1 MKAIVCTKSGPPE
14 VLRLEKVQ
22 KPKPKDKEVLIRVH
36 AATVT
41 RGDVI
46 LRRLHPLVALL
57 MGVFGVKK
65 MKIPGI
71 EFAGEI
77 TEVGKDVT
85 KFKVGNKV
93 FGTTTGLR
101 FGANAE
107 YVCVPETL
115 KQAVLG
121 LMPNKATYEEAAA
134 LPVGGMTAL
143 FLLQKKDLK
152 PSAKV
157 LVYGAS
163 GSVGTYAVQLA
174 KQVFDAHVT
183 GVCSTRNLELVE
195 SLGAEEVIDY
205 TQEDFLQ
212 RDQTYDLIFDAVGK
226 LSSSGAKAKLKES
239 GTFLSVRTPTRETLE
254 NLSILKELFDAGKL
268 KPVIDKMF
276 SLEEAADAHRYV
288 ETGRKRGNVVIKI
301 ASSESGGIE

>member
-1 MKAIVCTKSGPPE
+1 MKAIVCTKSGTPD
-14 VLRLEKVQ
+14 VLQLEEVQ
-22 KPKPKDKEVLIRVH
+22 KPKPKAKEVLIRVH

-46 LRRLHPLVALL
+46 LRKLHPLVAMLL
-57 MGVFGVKK
+57 GVFGVKK
-65 MKIPGI
+65 MKIPGV
-71 EFAGEI
+71 ELAGE
-77 TEVGKDVT
+77 VADLGKDVT
-85 KFKVGNKV
+85 KFKVGDKV

-101 FGANAE
+101 FGANAA
-107 YVCVPETL
+107 YVCVPETS
-115 KQAVLG
+115 KQGVLG
-121 LMPNKATYEEAAA
+121 LMPNKATFEEAAA

-143 FLLQKKDLK
+143 HLLQKVDLK
-152 PSAKV
+152 SGAKV

-183 GVCSTRNLELVE
+183 GVCSTRNLEMVK

-205 TQEDFLQ
+205 TQVDFLKQ
-212 RDQTYDLIFDAVGK
+212 DETYDLIFDAVGK

-268 KPVIDKMF
+268 KSVIDRMF
-276 SLEEAADAHRYV
+276 SLGEAADAHRYV
-288 ETGRKRGNVVIKI
+288 ETGRKRGNVVITVV
-301 ASSESGGIE
+301 SSESGGR

>member
-1 MKAIVCTKSGPPE
+1 MKAIVCTKSGTPE
-14 VLRLEKVQ
+14 VLRLEEEQ
-22 KPKPKDKEVLIRVH
+22 KPKPKAKEVLIRVH

-46 LRRLHPLVALL
+46 LRKLHPLVAMLL
-57 MGVFGVKK
+57 GVFGVKK
-65 MKIPGI
+65 MKIPGV
-71 EFAGEI
+71 ELAGEVAEI
-77 TEVGKDVT
+77 GKEVT
-85 KFKVGNKV
+85 KFKVGDKV

-107 YVCVPETL
+107 YVCVPETS
-115 KQAVLG
+115 KQGVLG
-121 LMPNKATYEEAAA
+121 LMPNKATFEEAAA

-143 FLLQKKDLK
+143 HLLQKVDLK
-152 PSAKV
+152 SGAKV

-163 GSVGTYAVQLA
+163 GSVGTYAVQLS

-183 GVCSTRNLELVE
+183 GVCSTRNLEMVK

-226 LSSSGAKAKLKES
+226 LSSSGAKANLAE
-239 GTFLSVRTPTRETLE
+239 GGVFLTVRTPTRETLE
-254 NLSILKELFDAGKL
+254 NLSILKDLFDSGKL
-268 KPVIDKMF
+268 KPVIDRMF
-276 SLEEAADAHRYV
+276 SLEEVAEAHRYV
-288 ETGRKRGNVVIKI
+288 ETGRKRGNVVITV
-301 ASSESGGIE
+301 ASSESGGR

>member
-14 VLRLEKVQ
+14 VLRLEELE
-22 KPKPKDKEVLIRVH
+22 PPTPKDKEVLVRVR

-46 LRRLHPLVALL
+46 LRKLHPLVALL

-77 TEVGKDVT
+77 TDLGKDIV
-85 KFKVGNKV
+85 KFKVGEKV

-107 YVCVPETL
+107 YVCVPETS
-115 KQAVLG
+115 KQGVLG
-121 LMPNKATYEEAAA
+121 LMPNKATFEEAAG

-143 FLLQKKDLK
+143 YLLQKADLK
-152 PSAKV
+152 PGDKV

-174 KQVFDAHVT
+174 KQVFDAQVT
-183 GVCSTRNLELVE
+183 GVCSTRNLELVK
-195 SLGAEEVIDY
+195 SLGAKEVIDY

-212 RDQTYDLIFDAVGK
+212 REQTYDLIFDAVGK
-226 LSSSGAKAKLKES
+226 LSSLQVKTILTEGGA
-239 GTFLSVRTPTRETLE
+239 FLTVRTPTRETLE
-254 NLSILKELFDAGKL
+254 NLANLKNLFDAGKL
-268 KPVIDKMF
+268 KPVIDRTF
-276 SLEEAADAHRYV
+276 PLAEVADAHRYV
-288 ETGRKRGNVVIKI
+288 ETGRKQGNVVITV
-301 ASSESGGIE
+301 ASSESGVKE